1 MVSVR
6 KIGMAP
12 AEKRAKLLE
21 ETDNE
26 RHPWILTEGPGMIAT
41 LKKFSI
47 FVRCPEEV
55 CISESLIIV
64 SCLNNAVITY
74 WVKKAIVSVIYIYYK
89 L

>member
-1 MVSVR
+1 
-6 KIGMAP
+6 MAP
-12 AEKRAKLLE
+12 PEKRAKLPE
-21 ETDNE
+21 ETYNE
-26 RHPWILTEGPGMIAT
+26 RRLWILTEGPGMIAT

-64 SCLNNAVITY
+64 TCLNNAVITY
-74 WVKKAIVSVIYIYYK
+74 WVKMAVVSVSFIYYK